1 MQDER
6 EIQMDGFTDQ
16 NTQFNEL
23 RDQETQA
30 L

>member
-16 NTQFNEL
+16 NIQFNEL

>member
-6 EIQMDGFTDQ
+6 EIQMDGFKDQ